1 MLTTS
6 AVEEVVV
13 SVSPSRVVVAV
24 ERTLYRPV
32 ASDAVVHDH
41 APVVEFAVHALPV
54 FVQVPVVGSVSDEE
68 LAVATEI

>member
-24 ERTLYRPV
+24 DRTLYRPV

-41 APVVEFAVHALPV
+41 APVVESAVHALPV
-54 FVQVPVVGSVSDEE
+54 FVQVPVDASVSDEE